1 MFPRFVLKKKKK
13 GKWFRGSFLPH
24 TFPKRGGGHHFKL
37 LCVFGCNNIWTTHQ
51 IFLYSVKESPSVV
64 NLKTNQIIIKFNI
77 NNIIGFTFSSD
88 DCLGS
93 DNGLPTTPINGA
105 SSSSGLVLHHHHG
118 GVGANDLLNELKP
131 NSFSLGNKILF
142 DDGVHNSAGS
152 GSGLM
157 AASRSMSSLMASQF
171 GGGSKDPHAS
181 GLLHLPSTAF
191 ASYHPSGS
199 HGYDGG
205 SVATLANLHVAHQ
218 HVVQPSSLYHGHRD
232 QAFSHA

>member
-1 MFPRFVLKKKKK
+1 LNFTN
-13 GKWFRGSFLPH
+13 FL
-24 TFPKRGGGHHFKL
+24 FF
-37 LCVFGCNNIWTTHQ
+37 
-51 IFLYSVKESPSVV
+51 Y
-64 NLKTNQIIIKFNI
+64 
-77 NNIIGFTFSSD
+77 FSSD

-105 SSSSGLVLHHHHG
+105 SSSSGHVLHHHHG
-118 GVGANDLLNELKP
+118 GIGGSDLLSELKP
-131 NSFSLGNKILF
+131 NSFTLGNKLLF
-142 DDGVHNSAGS
+142 DDSVHNPSGS
-152 GSGLM
+152 GGLM

-181 GLLHLPSTAF
+181 SLLHLPSAAF

-218 HVVQPSSLYHGHRD
+218 HVVQPSALYHGHRD